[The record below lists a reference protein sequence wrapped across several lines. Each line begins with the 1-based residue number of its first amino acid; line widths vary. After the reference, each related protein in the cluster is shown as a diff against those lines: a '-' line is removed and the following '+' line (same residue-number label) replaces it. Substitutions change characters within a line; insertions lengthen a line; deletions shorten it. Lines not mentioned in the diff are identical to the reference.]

1 MSKIAIFPGTFD
13 PPTVGHLEIVTRGLK
28 IFDKIII
35 ALGINPQKSSLYE
48 KERRLKWIK
57 EIFKN
62 NPNVSIEIY
71 DELTVTFAKK
81 MGADA
86 ILRGIRDTTDFEY
99 EKKIDQI
106 NRHLFEDIETVYL
119 VSLPENQFISSSLVR
134 EIIKWD
140 GDFSKLVP
148 VNVYEDII
156 GMKKTKIN
164 QIM

>member
-81 MGADA
+81 MKADA
-86 ILRGIRDTTDFEY
+86 ILRGI
-99 EKKIDQI
+99 
-106 NRHLFEDIETVYL
+106 
-119 VSLPENQFISSSLVR
+119 
-134 EIIKWD
+134 
-140 GDFSKLVP
+140 
-148 VNVYEDII
+148 
-156 GMKKTKIN
+156 
-164 QIM
+164 